1 MIKILTKLLL
11 SSILILSL
19 SYIANADMGINVNYM
34 PDNTPFPVDFAK
46 EASDTNIGA
55 SPSMAT
61 VSILQVLAGG
71 LLYFA
76 GPVAVILIVINAF
89 NMATGGADSEKL
101 EQAKKGLTWTIAGL
115 LLIILSYSIVKT
127 VINTTVDVAEVT
139 TGSGSSS
146 SPSP

>member
-115 LLIILSYSIVKT
+115 LLIILSWSIVNT
-127 VINTTVDVAEVT
+127 VIETTVDVGEVT
-139 TGSGSSS
+139 TSAGS
-146 SPSP
+146 

>member
-19 SYIANADMGINVNYM
+19 SYIANADMGINSNYM
-34 PDNTPFPVDFAK
+34 PDNTPFAVDFAK
-46 EASDTNIGA
+46 EASDKNIGA

-89 NMATGGADSEKL
+89 NMATGGADPEKL

-115 LLIILSYSIVKT
+115 LLIILSYSIVTT

-139 TGSGSSS
+139 TSAGS
-146 SPSP
+146 